1 MSQCQI
7 MSENLWKFPKITLY
21 VTLRPLH
28 TPNQWVD
35 FNNIKFY
42 LTLNLICRICKLV
55 SCRYNNFKQ
64 SYEHANATNTSAMA
78 DAYIN
83 QNPEK
88 GTEYKGNIKE
98 NDYR

>member
-1 MSQCQI
+1 MGQVVHI
-7 MSENLWKFPKITLY
+7 FYIFLEN
-21 VTLRPLH
+21 
-28 TPNQWVD
+28 D
-35 FNNIKFY
+35 FFSLKYSNSFF
-42 LTLNLICRICKLV
+42 L
-55 SCRYNNFKQ
+55 KQ